1 MSLQK
6 KSHDVCMRFVNK
18 QTFIYLVVSACIA
31 GVTTTFGARQRI
43 EQMNQICS
51 AYIGGSDLFRD
62 SNSEIGQ
69 PKFIMCNQLIEEE
82 YSFFPFQTFVLNTFV
97 LLAVICVFTS
107 DNKDSK

>member
-1 MSLQK
+1 MKL
-6 KSHDVCMRFVNK
+6 VNK

-31 GVTTTFGARQRI
+31 GVTTTFGARQSI

-69 PKFIMCNQLIEEE
+69 PKFITCNQLIEEE
-82 YSFFPFQTFVLNTFV
+82 YSFFPFKTFVLNIFV
-97 LLAVICVFTS
+97 LFAVIFLFS
-107 DNKDSK
+107 SHQKDLK